1 MKLLNQLSNISN
13 NRNQQ
18 NSKPRP
24 LPFLLHRNMILGFFF
39 FRSKSAIASN
49 NVRVKS
55 SSNANSNFGYVYQQ
69 FYYSNQCNGT
79 IFAAIGISTTAC
91 LPLKNSSFSLSFS
104 QGKSN
109 IPFSLLFITTNMI
122 TLPDA

>member
-13 NRNQQ
+13 NRNRK
-18 NSKPRP
+18 SFY
-24 LPFLLHRNMILGFFF
+24 LLFLLHPIFDFL
-39 FRSKSAIASN
+39 FRSQSAVVTN

-55 SSNANSNFGYVYQQ
+55 SSNANSNFGYVYEQ

-109 IPFSLLFITTNMI
+109 IPFSLFITTNI
-122 TLPDA
+122 QSLCR